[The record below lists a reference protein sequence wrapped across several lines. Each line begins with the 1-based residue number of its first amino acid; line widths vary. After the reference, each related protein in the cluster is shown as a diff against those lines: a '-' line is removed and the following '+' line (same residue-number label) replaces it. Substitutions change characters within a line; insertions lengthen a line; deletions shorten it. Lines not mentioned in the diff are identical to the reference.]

1 MKSFKQNDS
10 NSFLLRNLNNYKNEK
25 KKKAAYKISRDY
37 KTEVINHT
45 TLTSLK
51 IVKANAN

>member
-1 MKSFKQNDS
+1 M
-10 NSFLLRNLNNYKNEK
+10 K
-25 KKKAAYKISRDY
+25 KKQKAAYKISRDY